1 MIPLNA
7 RDYLEDIKETN
18 KKILSIKTE
27 LASIREQKDGL
38 KSVEISERVKSSAIY
53 FDTLDS
59 LLIREDKLT
68 NEYQQILS
76 EWWKCRNY
84 ISKISNQDRSDV
96 LRYKYLLGY
105 KYKSWDMIS
114 EKTHIS
120 KRNIFRIHGEA
131 LEDFRKITGM
141 T

>member
-7 RDYLEDIKETN
+7 RDYLEDIKKTN

-84 ISKISNQDRSDV
+84 ISKILNQDRSDV

-105 KYKSWDMIS
+105 KNKSWDMIS

>member
-1 MIPLNA
+1 MNA
-7 RDYLEDIKETN
+7 RDYLEDIKKTN

-84 ISKISNQDRSDV
+84 IKWFSKCGNC
-96 LRYKYLLGY
+96 
-105 KYKSWDMIS
+105 
-114 EKTHIS
+114 
-120 KRNIFRIHGEA
+120 
-131 LEDFRKITGM
+131 
-141 T
+141 